1 MSFKLI
7 SNKSFCHA
15 CGAHTITGALFCE
28 ACGVKLNLQPLAA
41 NAEENK
47 ELPSAVAE
55 VSADFHEKVEPKK
68 NIPDSQHTAETV
80 RGRVL
85 RDTNNGMGL
94 LSVSGRQI
102 PFSLEENWLG
112 DIAPTIQM
120 NIDVVLDSAGNVIT
134 VTPVSDKDI
143 AQEKIKA
150 LSSDLSSKFQDQLP
164 LVKIYANAIG
174 TPVLVAAAVLFVSWV
189 WLSLVSVRVSAGLSQ
204 NVTMLDAL
212 SIINMGANLETL
224 GRGSSGSSG
233 IFGIVCVLAM
243 LAPLVPA
250 FIKHRY
256 INLCFFAPLIFSLV
270 FSIATF
276 IKLRAYANVARES
289 MGAFGGNSQMN
300 NMINAIMDQIMA
312 SVSIGFGA
320 YLSVAVVLY
329 LAAHGSIKFLAGR

>member
-1 MSFKLI
+1 MSFKLT

-15 CGAHTITGALFCE
+15 CGVHTITGALFCE

-41 NAEENK
+41 NNEENK
-47 ELPSAVAE
+47 ELPSAVAK

-68 NIPDSQHTAETV
+68 NIPDSQYTAETV

-102 PFSLEENWLG
+102 PFSLEANWLG

-120 NIDVVLDSAGNVIT
+120 NVDVVLDSAGNVIT

-150 LSSDLSSKFQDQLP
+150 LSSDLSSKVQEQLP
-164 LVKIYANAIG
+164 LVKGYAKAIG
-174 TPVLVAAAVLFVSWV
+174 APVLVATAVLFVSWI
-189 WLSLVSVRVSAGLSQ
+189 WLTLVSVRVSAWLTKSG
-204 NVTMLDAL
+204 TMFDAL
-212 SIINMGANLETL
+212 SLVNMEFDLATL
-224 GRGSSGSSG
+224 GGSSSGSSG
-233 IFGIVCVLAM
+233 IFGFFCVLAM
-243 LAPLVPA
+243 LAPLAPA

-256 INLCFFAPLIFSLV
+256 INLCFFAPLIFSLG
-270 FSIATF
+270 FGIATF
-276 IKLRAYANVARES
+276 VKLRSYANVATGT
-289 MGAFGGNSQMN
+289 MGAFGGSAQMN
-300 NMINAIMDQIMA
+300 AMMDQIMA
-312 SVSIGFGA
+312 AASIGFGA
-320 YLSVAVVLY
+320 YLSVAAALY